1 VTVGDFSASA
11 TCYAGSTG
19 RNRPEADEA
28 NNELDSI
35 VMNRKSFFLSI
46 EALILGGP
54 TSLLFILG
62 SPYIL
67 IGSFYTLAQGN
78 PLALIGTVSCL
89 WSLLQY
95 WKLAFSTIFET
106 KYKFGIG
113 FVLAL
118 LGAVS
123 GALVMHVGVPDLISV
138 ALIGFPCVGMLHF
151 IYEQLRLHRLSLT

>member
-1 VTVGDFSASA
+1 
-11 TCYAGSTG
+11 
-19 RNRPEADEA
+19 
-28 NNELDSI
+28 
-35 VMNRKSFFLSI
+35 MNRKSFLLSI

-54 TSLLFILG
+54 TSLLFIFG

-89 WSLLQY
+89 WSLLQF
-95 WKLAFSTIFET
+95 WKLAVSTIFKA

-118 LGAVS
+118 LGVVV
-123 GALVMHVGVPDLISV
+123 GTLVMHKGIPNLISV
-138 ALIGFPCVGMLHF
+138 GLIGFPCVGVLHF
-151 IYEQLRLHRLSLT
+151 TYEQLTSCRKPSLTR